1 MALVNIQIPAMGEGI
16 TEAEITRLLKK
27 VGDKIEVDE
36 ALVEIATDKVDTEV
50 LATHAGIV
58 EKILFKESDIA
69 QVGETIVVL
78 RIEGENSD
86 AIIEN
91 KSENFKPETEIG
103 TTDTST
109 KKKQKNDEDILYL
122 SKTPSGKILSP
133 LVRNIAKN
141 ENLTAFELD
150 AITGTGTG
158 NRLTKHDI
166 LKYLEHN
173 KNNINIKQ
181 ENRGTSPNTELV
193 KMDRMRKLIA
203 DHMISSKKTSAHVTS
218 FVEVDVTDIVKWRT
232 AIKNE
237 YQKKYGEN
245 ITYTPIFTEAVVQAI
260 IEYPGINVTVE
271 GDSIRYKK
279 EINIGMAAALPN
291 GNLIVPVI
299 KSANT
304 LNLQGL
310 SKKVNDLAKRAR
322 ANKLKPDEIQ
332 GGTFTITNVGTFG
345 NLTGTPIIN
354 QPEVAII
361 ALGMIKKRPAV
372 IETPQGD
379 TIGIRHIMIISMSY
393 DHRVVDGALGG
404 MFLKRV
410 GELLENFD
418 IKRKL

>member
-1 MALVNIQIPAMGEGI
+1 MALINIQIPAMGEGI

-27 VGDKIEVDE
+27 VGDKIEIDE
-36 ALVEIATDKVDTEV
+36 ALVEIATDKVDTEI
-50 LATHAGIV
+50 LATHNGKV
-58 EKILFKESDIA
+58 EKILFKEGDIA
-69 QVGETIVVL
+69 QVGATVIVL
-78 RIEGENSD
+78 ATEGDNSD
-86 AIIEN
+86 TFIEN
-91 KSENFKPETEIG
+91 KTDVLKPEEANIVEIN
-103 TTDTST
+103 SEL
-109 KKKQKNDEDILYL
+109 KQKKDKDILHI
-122 SKTPSGKILSP
+122 SKTPSGKTLSP
-133 LVRNIAKN
+133 LVRSIAKN
-141 ENLTAFELD
+141 ENLTASELD
-150 AITGTGTG
+150 KIKGSGAG
-158 NRLTKHDI
+158 NRITKNDI
-166 LKYLEHN
+166 LNFIDQE
-173 KNNINIKQ
+173 KNRSDDKLKNQ
-181 ENRGTSPNTELV
+181 TSSQTSELV

-218 FVEVDVTDIVKWRT
+218 FVEVDVTNIVNWRT
-232 AIKNE
+232 SIKKE

-245 ITYTPIFTEAVVQAI
+245 LTYTPIFTEAIVQAI
-260 IEYPGINVTVE
+260 IEYPGINVSVE

-279 EINIGMAAALPN
+279 EINIGMATALPN

-310 SKKVNDLAKRAR
+310 SKKVNDLANRAR
-322 ANKLKPDEIQ
+322 NNKLKPDEIQ
-332 GGTFTITNVGTFG
+332 DGTFTITNVGSFG

-393 DHRVVDGALGG
+393 DHRVIDGALGG

>member
-1 MALVNIQIPAMGEGI
+1 MALINIQIPAMGEGI

-27 VGDKIEVDE
+27 VGDKIEIDE
-36 ALVEIATDKVDTEV
+36 ALVEIATDKVDTEI
-50 LATHAGIV
+50 LATHNGKV
-58 EKILFKESDIA
+58 EKILFKEGDIA
-69 QVGETIVVL
+69 QVGATVIVL
-78 RIEGENSD
+78 ATEGDNSD
-86 AIIEN
+86 TFIEN
-91 KSENFKPETEIG
+91 KTDVLKPEEANIVEIN
-103 TTDTST
+103 SEL
-109 KKKQKNDEDILYL
+109 KQKKDKDILHI
-122 SKTPSGKILSP
+122 SKTPSGKTLSP
-133 LVRNIAKN
+133 LVRSIAKN
-141 ENLTAFELD
+141 ENLTASELD
-150 AITGTGTG
+150 KIKGSGAG
-158 NRLTKHDI
+158 NRITKNDI
-166 LKYLEHN
+166 LNFIEQE
-173 KNNINIKQ
+173 KNRSDDKLKNQ
-181 ENRGTSPNTELV
+181 TSSQTSELV

-218 FVEVDVTDIVKWRT
+218 FVEVDVTNIVNWRT
-232 AIKNE
+232 SIKKE

-245 ITYTPIFTEAVVQAI
+245 LTYTPIFTEAIVQAI
-260 IEYPGINVTVE
+260 IEYPGINVSVE

-279 EINIGMAAALPN
+279 EINIGMATALPN

-310 SKKVNDLAKRAR
+310 SKKVNDLANRAR
-322 ANKLKPDEIQ
+322 NNKLKPDEIQ
-332 GGTFTITNVGTFG
+332 DGTFTITNVGSFG

-393 DHRVVDGALGG
+393 DHRVIDGALGG
-404 MFLKRV
+404 IFLKRV

>member
-1 MALVNIQIPAMGEGI
+1 MALINIQIPAMGEGI

-27 VGDKIEVDE
+27 VGDKIEIDE
-36 ALVEIATDKVDTEV
+36 ALVEIATDKVDTEI
-50 LATHAGIV
+50 LATHNGKV
-58 EKILFKESDIA
+58 EKILFKEGDIA
-69 QVGETIVVL
+69 QVGATVIVL
-78 RIEGENSD
+78 ATEGDNSD
-86 AIIEN
+86 TFIEN
-91 KSENFKPETEIG
+91 KTDVLKPEEANIVEIN
-103 TTDTST
+103 SEL
-109 KKKQKNDEDILYL
+109 KQKKDKDILHI
-122 SKTPSGKILSP
+122 SKTPSGKTLSP
-133 LVRNIAKN
+133 LVRSIAKN
-141 ENLTAFELD
+141 ENLTASELD
-150 AITGTGTG
+150 KIKGSGAG
-158 NRLTKHDI
+158 NRITKNDI
-166 LKYLEHN
+166 LNFIEQE
-173 KNNINIKQ
+173 KNRSDDKLKNQ
-181 ENRGTSPNTELV
+181 TSSQTSELV

-218 FVEVDVTDIVKWRT
+218 FVEVDVTNIVNWRT
-232 AIKNE
+232 SIKKE

-245 ITYTPIFTEAVVQAI
+245 LTYTPIFTEAIVQAI
-260 IEYPGINVTVE
+260 IECPGINVSVE

-279 EINIGMAAALPN
+279 EINIGMATALPN

-310 SKKVNDLAKRAR
+310 SKKVNDLANRAR
-322 ANKLKPDEIQ
+322 NNKLKPDEIQ
-332 GGTFTITNVGTFG
+332 DGTFTITNVGSFG

-393 DHRVVDGALGG
+393 DHRVIDGALGG